1 MTEKKFIVVP
11 TSQIEQALRIPA
23 LWAETIGDVKEAEQ
37 EAKKLALKH
46 WKQYNDGRGESY
58 TYTRTLVTGK
68 GLAYI
73 QKRLHGLQAGVS
85 REFG

>member
-1 MTEKKFIVVP
+1 MMAEKKFIVVP

-46 WKQYNDGRGESY
+46 WKQYTVLSD
-58 TYTRTLVTGK
+58 LC
-68 GLAYI
+68 
-73 QKRLHGLQAGVS
+73 LQVHYQ
-85 REFG
+85 RCQTK

>member
-1 MTEKKFIVVP
+1 MAEKKFIVVP

-46 WKQYNDGRGESY
+46 LKQYTVLFVGATFKPETVAKEAN
-58 TYTRTLVTGK
+58 
-68 GLAYI
+68 
-73 QKRLHGLQAGVS
+73 
-85 REFG
+85 

>member
-11 TSQIEQALRIPA
+11 TSQIGQALRIPA

-46 WKQYNDGRGESY
+46 WKQYTVLSVEA
-58 TYTRTLVTGK
+58 TFKPETLAKK
-68 GLAYI
+68 GNL
-73 QKRLHGLQAGVS
+73 V
-85 REFG
+85 

>member
-1 MTEKKFIVVP
+1 MAEKKFIVVP

-46 WKQYNDGRGESY
+46 WKQYTVYTGVDGSEKFWQYLGMK
-58 TYTRTLVTGK
+58 VG
-68 GLAYI
+68 
-73 QKRLHGLQAGVS
+73 
-85 REFG
+85 

>member
-46 WKQYNDGRGESY
+46 WKQYTVLSVEATFKPETVAKEVN
-58 TYTRTLVTGK
+58 
-68 GLAYI
+68 
-73 QKRLHGLQAGVS
+73 
-85 REFG
+85 

>member
-46 WKQYNDGRGESY
+46 WKQYTVLSVGSMFKPKYSVKKED
-58 TYTRTLVTGK
+58 
-68 GLAYI
+68 LA
-73 QKRLHGLQAGVS
+73 
-85 REFG
+85 